1 MKTRRGWRANKKA
14 PENRYKLGL
23 LRAMTAAARLSRD
36 RRAWIAA
43 GAVVLVAA
51 AVGVGVHLAG
61 RQDGPPDTRARQ
73 YKEFDACLLTGD
85 KGIAQGT
92 DAASAWQGMQR
103 ASLET
108 RARINYVPVTGA
120 QSEANTQPF
129 LNSLM
134 QRHCGVL
141 IAVGTP
147 QARVAHEAAANHP
160 EVRFVLVDGASSA
173 ADGKA
178 GNVTVAKPGDA
189 LPETVADVI
198 KGAVDASGQ

>member
-1 MKTRRGWRANKKA
+1 MKTRRAWRANDKA

-36 RRAWIAA
+36 RRAWLAA
-43 GAVVLVAA
+43 VAVVLVAA
-51 AVGVGVHLAG
+51 VAGVWVHLAG

-103 ASLET
+103 ASLQT

-120 QSEANTQPF
+120 QSVANAQPF

-141 IAVGTP
+141 IAVGAP
-147 QARVAHEAAANHP
+147 QTRVAREAAADHA
-160 EVRFVLVDGASSA
+160 EVRFVLVDGTSSKPRGTA
-173 ADGKA
+173 R
-178 GNVTVAKPGDA
+178 NVTVATPGDA
-189 LPETVADVI
+189 LPETVASVI
-198 KGAVDASGQ
+198 QRAVEASGQ

>member
-14 PENRYKLGL
+14 PENRYRLGL

-43 GAVVLVAA
+43 GAVLLVAVA
-51 AVGVGVHLAG
+51 AVIWVQLAG
-61 RQDGPPDTRARQ
+61 GQDGPPDTRARQ

-85 KGIAQGT
+85 TGIARGT
-92 DAASAWQGMQR
+92 DAASAWRGMQR

-120 QSEANTQPF
+120 QSVANTQPF

-141 IAVGTP
+141 VAVGAP
-147 QARVAHEAAANHP
+147 QARVARAAAAEHP
-160 EVRFVLVDGASSA
+160 EVRFVVVEGASHA
-173 ADGKA
+173 GGEKA
-178 GNVTVAKPGDA
+178 GNVTAAEPGA
-189 LPETVADVI
+189 SLPTTVADAI
-198 KGAVDASGQ
+198 TRAVRASGQ

>member
-14 PENRYKLGL
+14 PENRYRLGL

-43 GAVVLVAA
+43 GAVLLVAVAA
-51 AVGVGVHLAG
+51 AVWVHLAG

-92 DAASAWQGMQR
+92 DAASAWEGMQR

-108 RARINYVPVTGA
+108 RARINYVPVPGE
-120 QSEANTQPF
+120 QSVAGTRPF
-129 LNSLM
+129 VNSLM

-141 IAVGTP
+141 IAVGAS
-147 QARVAHEAAANHP
+147 QAQVAHEAAANHP
-160 EVRFVLVDGASSA
+160 EVRFVLVDGASTA
-173 ADGKA
+173 GRDKA
-178 GNVTVAKPGDA
+178 ENVTVAEPGA
-189 LPETVADVI
+189 SLPEAVADVI
-198 KGAVDASGQ
+198 RRAVAASGQ

>member
-1 MKTRRGWRANKKA
+1 MKTRRGWRAKNKA
-14 PENRYKLGL
+14 PENRYKRGL

-43 GAVVLVAA
+43 GAVLLVAVVA
-51 AVGVGVHLAG
+51 GVWAHLAG

-103 ASLET
+103 ASLKT

-120 QSEANTQPF
+120 QSVANTRPF

-141 IAVGTP
+141 VAVGAP
-147 QARVAHEAAANHP
+147 QARVAREAAADHA

-173 ADGKA
+173 SRGP
-178 GNVTVAKPGDA
+178 GENVTVAKPGDA
-189 LPETVADVI
+189 LPEAVAAVI
-198 KGAVDASGQ
+198 ERAVAASGR

>member
-14 PENRYKLGL
+14 PENRYRLGL

-43 GAVVLVAA
+43 GAVLLVAVA
-51 AVGVGVHLAG
+51 AVTWVRLTG

-92 DAASAWQGMQR
+92 DAASAWRGMQR
-103 ASLET
+103 ASLQT

-141 IAVGTP
+141 VAVGAP
-147 QARVAHEAAANHP
+147 QARVARAAAAEHP
-160 EVRFVLVDGASSA
+160 EVRFVLIDGASTA
-173 ADGKA
+173 AGGKA
-178 GNVTVAKPGDA
+178 GNVTAVEPGA
-189 LPETVADVI
+189 SLPAAVADAI
-198 KGAVDASGQ
+198 TQAVRASGQ

>member
-1 MKTRRGWRANKKA
+1 MKTRRGWRANKKE

-43 GAVVLVAA
+43 GAVLLVAVVA
-51 AVGVGVHLAG
+51 GVWVHLAG
-61 RQDGPPDTRARQ
+61 QQDGPPDTRARQ

-85 KGIAQGT
+85 KGIAEGT

-120 QSEANTQPF
+120 QSVANTRPF

-147 QARVAHEAAANHP
+147 QARVARAAAAEHP

-173 ADGKA
+173 GGGTAE
-178 GNVTVAKPGDA
+178 NVTAAEPGTS
-189 LPETVADVI
+189 LPGTVADAI
-198 KGAVDASGQ
+198 TRAVDASGQ

>member
-1 MKTRRGWRANKKA
+1 MKTRRGWRANNKA
-14 PENRYKLGL
+14 PENRYKLVL

-43 GAVVLVAA
+43 GAVLLVAVVA
-51 AVGVGVHLAG
+51 GVWVHLAG

-92 DAASAWQGMQR
+92 DAASAWQGMQQ

-120 QSEANTQPF
+120 QSVANTEPF

-141 IAVGTP
+141 VAVGAP
-147 QARVAHEAAANHP
+147 QARVAREAAANHA

-173 ADGKA
+173 TRGPEK
-178 GNVTVAKPGDA
+178 NVTVAKPGDA
-189 LPETVADVI
+189 LPETVAAVI
-198 KGAVDASGQ
+198 ERAVEASGQ

>member
-1 MKTRRGWRANKKA
+1 MKTRRGWRANDKA
-14 PENRYKLGL
+14 PESRYKLGL

-43 GAVVLVAA
+43 GAVLLVAVVA
-51 AVGVGVHLAG
+51 GVWVHLAG

-120 QSEANTQPF
+120 QSVANTRPF

-141 IAVGTP
+141 VAVGAP
-147 QARVAHEAAANHP
+147 QARVAREAAANHA
-160 EVRFVLVDGASSA
+160 EVRFVLVGGASSA
-173 ADGKA
+173 ALGTEK
-178 GNVTVAKPGDA
+178 NVTVAQPGDA
-189 LPETVADVI
+189 LPDTVAAVI
-198 KGAVDASGQ
+198 ERAVEASGQ